1 MTFLPFARGLAC
13 ALTIS
18 LAVSRL
24 ALAAD
29 SADLILHNGK
39 VVTVDQ
45 AFSIAEAIA
54 VKDGKIMAVGT
65 SADILKHKGDKTE
78 VVDLGGKMLLPGLI
92 DSHTHSNRA
101 SMHEYAHEI
110 PPMESIQD
118 VLDYIKHRAEVL
130 GPGKW
135 ISLSQVFITRL
146 KEQRYPTRAE
156 LDAAA
161 PNNPVVF
168 STGPDASVN
177 SLALKES
184 GIDKDFRSTDPN
196 GKIERDPKTGEPTGI
211 LRSAG
216 HYVKAKTESEKVS
229 SEDRDK
235 RLQMLFTDYNS
246 VGITGIVD
254 RSVSDSSLEQ
264 YRRMSDSG
272 VSTVRV
278 AASMLISNTGE
289 IGTLEKQMAGF
300 AKHPLRVG
308 SPRLRIIGVKTFLDG
323 GMLTGSAY
331 MRKPWGVSQ
340 IYAIEDPRYQG
351 ILYIPLE
358 RLVPMVRAAVENG
371 LQFTAHSVGDGAEH
385 TLLDAYEEVNRST
398 PIAAT
403 RPCLTHSNFMSQEA
417 VEQAARLGVV
427 MDIQPAWLWL
437 DGKTL
442 LAQFGDERLA
452 YFQPLKSIFEAGAIA
467 GGGSDHM
474 QKIGRLRSVNPYD
487 PFLGMWTT
495 IKRVPRGMDTPLHP
509 EQALTREQ
517 AIRYYTINNAHLM
530 FLEDKVGSLEPGKL
544 ADMFVVDRDLLTC
557 PLDDIRDAKALATY
571 LEGKLVYR
579 P

>member
-1 MTFLPFARGLAC
+1 
-13 ALTIS
+13 
-18 LAVSRL
+18 
-24 ALAAD
+24 
-29 SADLILHNGK
+29 
-39 VVTVDQ
+39 
-45 AFSIAEAIA
+45 
-54 VKDGKIMAVGT
+54 
-65 SADILKHKGDKTE
+65 
-78 VVDLGGKMLLPGLI
+78 
-92 DSHTHSNRA
+92 
-101 SMHEYAHEI
+101 
-110 PPMESIQD
+110 
-118 VLDYIKHRAEVL
+118 
-130 GPGKW
+130 
-135 ISLSQVFITRL
+135 
-146 KEQRYPTRAE
+146 
-156 LDAAA
+156 
-161 PNNPVVF
+161 
-168 STGPDASVN
+168 
-177 SLALKES
+177 
-184 GIDKDFRSTDPN
+184 
-196 GKIERDPKTGEPTGI
+196 
-211 LRSAG
+211 
-216 HYVKAKTESEKVS
+216 
-229 SEDRDK
+229 
-235 RLQMLFTDYNS
+235 
-246 VGITGIVD
+246 
-254 RSVSDSSLEQ
+254 VSDSSLEQ